1 MVNETNLGLSKKLK
15 RKSSGVQ
22 IKMPTT
28 LEAILTL
35 GISFAVVIIG
45 IWLKVGMTAP
55 LIAGAVAAGLFG
67 IYFGHRW
74 KDLQD
79 AMTEGIANALPAII
93 ILLLVGMIIGIWIIG
108 GTVPTMVYF
117 GLKLL
122 SPQLFLAATFILC
135 CIVST
140 ATGTS
145 FGTVGTVGLAL
156 IGIGQ
161 GLGLPLP
168 MVAGAIVAGA
178 YFGDKMSPLSD
189 TTNVAPAMAGAN
201 LFDHI
206 GSMMYTTVPA
216 FVIALIAYVIL
227 GFMYGGQNTNIQDVQ
242 QILNTIS
249 STFSVSVWTLIPP
262 LAIIVMSVLRMPAIP
277 ALTFGV
283 ILSIIWSMLMQG
295 VGFVPV
301 INASM
306 NGYVSKTGLA
316 AIDSLFTRGG
326 LNSMLATDSLILIAA
341 AFGGIL
347 ERIGVLSAVV
357 NAVIKK
363 IKGTGGLIL
372 SVLASCYLVLLVSGN
387 VMMAIILP
395 GRTFKDVFDKR
406 GIEPRVLSRTLE
418 DAATIGGA
426 LIPWSVAGL
435 LISGLLKVPVE
446 SYAPYAILNWIVPI
460 FSIIFGF
467 TGFAIFRKKP
477 EPAVQNN

>member
-1 MVNETNLGLSKKLK
+1 MEKGTNSGLSKKMK
-15 RKSSGVQ
+15 RKNSGNL
-22 IKMPTT
+22 IKLPTT
-28 LEAILTL
+28 LGASLAL
-35 GISFAVVIIG
+35 GLSFIVVILG
-45 IWLKVGMTAP
+45 LQLKVGMTAP
-55 LIAGAVAAGLFG
+55 LIAGAITASLFG
-67 IYFGHRW
+67 IYFGYSW

-79 AMTEGIANALPAII
+79 AMIEGISNALPAII

-122 SPQLFLAATFILC
+122 SPKLFLAATFILC
-135 CIVST
+135 AIVST

-161 GLGLPLP
+161 GLGVPLP
-168 MVAGAIVAGA
+168 MVAGAIVGGA

-201 LFDHI
+201 LFEHI
-206 GSMMYTTVPA
+206 GSMLYTTVPA
-216 FVIALIAYVIL
+216 FVIALVAYVIL
-227 GFMYGGQNTNIQDVQ
+227 GFTYGGQGANIQDVQ

-249 STFSVSVWTLIPP
+249 NTFSVSVWTLIPP
-262 LAIIVMSVLRMPAIP
+262 LAVIVMSVLRVPAIP

-283 ILSIIWSMLMQG
+283 VLSIIWAMLMEG
-295 VGFVPV
+295 LGFIPV
-301 INASM
+301 IGASM
-306 NGYVSKTGLA
+306 NGYVSKTGVA

-326 LNSMLATDSLILIAA
+326 LNSMLATNALILIAA
-341 AFGGIL
+341 AFGGVL
-347 ERIGVLSAVV
+347 ERIGVLSTVV
-357 NAVIKK
+357 NAVLKK

-372 SVLASCYLVLLVSGN
+372 SVIVSCYLVLLVSGN

-395 GRTFKDVFDKR
+395 GRTFKNVFEER
-406 GIEPRVLSRTLE
+406 GIEAKVLSRTLE

-435 LISGLLKVPVE
+435 LISGLLKVPVQD
-446 SYAPYAILNWIVPI
+446 YAPYALLNWIVPI
-460 FSIIFGF
+460 FSIIYGY

-477 EPAVQNN
+477 EN